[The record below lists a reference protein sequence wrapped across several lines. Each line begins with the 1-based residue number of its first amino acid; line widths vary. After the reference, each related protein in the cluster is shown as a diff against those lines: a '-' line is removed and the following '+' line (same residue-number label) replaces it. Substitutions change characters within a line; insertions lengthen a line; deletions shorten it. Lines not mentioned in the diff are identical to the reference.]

1 MNKNFFKKCKKLA
14 FLFLS
19 VTALAACGNENQQS
33 GTDTDKQG
41 ETQTG
46 YKIQLGRNEMNLVI
60 NTSERL
66 SFDFTPDIPDDYT
79 VTWTSSDES
88 VAKVSSSGMVTGLK
102 YGTATI
108 TATMFNGEKDTCV
121 VTVGDPIDYVASLK
135 LDMNSN
141 TKKAE
146 VTTELHV
153 DGDTTHFKI
162 DKSYGYKP
170 AEESGVLKARYLAVD
185 TPESTGRIEPWGKKA
200 SKFTKDIVTKAH
212 KIIVESDDDKWN
224 LDSTSARALVWV
236 WYQMNEGD
244 EFKCLNIELLQ
255 NGLAKPKNTG
265 GTRYGKEGT
274 AALNQAKAQ
283 KLYIHDAT
291 LKDPDYY
298 YGKCQLTTLKDIRT
312 HLSKYLNTYVSFDC
326 TISKVMDQTVYLED
340 YDETDGIN
348 YGMQL
353 FLGYTQYVDVKAMT
367 YPNYRIRVAGSLQY
381 YEAGGTYQI
390 SDPQWDSYHVEGSAE
405 SFHLY
410 KTDAQNTDQRA
421 LYPEYNVTDFASK
434 RTFTITEEVEEEDTH
449 DLIEVT
455 HDKEFKLGELVCSS
469 SAELKNLTVTS
480 TYTTSTGN
488 SKGAISLTCKDPL
501 NNTFVVRTEV
511 LTENGVVVTA
521 DRYANKTIDVKGIV
535 DYYNGSYQLR
545 VLSADD
551 IVVKS

>member
-1 MNKNFFKKCKKLA
+1 MNKNFLKTLKKIA

-19 VTALAACGNENQQS
+19 VTTLGGCKPTPEDNGPTNTAYL
-33 GTDTDKQG
+33 
-41 ETQTG
+41 
-46 YKIQLGRNEMNLVI
+46 IQLGRHEMNLVI
-60 NTSERL
+60 NTSEKI
-66 SFDFTPDIPDDYT
+66 SYDFLPDIPDDYT
-79 VTWTSSDES
+79 VTWASSDANI
-88 VAKVSSSGMVTGLK
+88 VKVSSSGMVTGLD

-108 TATMFNGEKDTCV
+108 TATMFNGQKDTCK
-121 VTVGDPIDYVASLK
+121 VTVGDPIDYVANLK
-135 LDMNSN
+135 LDMNSD
-141 TKKAE
+141 TMKAE
-146 VTTELHV
+146 VTTQLHV
-153 DGDTTHFKI
+153 DGDTTHFNI
-162 DKSYGYKP
+162 DQKYGYKP
-170 AEESGVLKARYLAVD
+170 AEETGILKARYLAVD
-185 TPESTGRIEPWGKKA
+185 TPESTGKIEPWGKKA
-200 SKFTKDIVTKAH
+200 SKFTKDIVTNAH
-212 KIIVESDDDKWN
+212 KIIIESDDNKWN

-236 WYQMNEGD
+236 WYQMNEG
-244 EFKCLNIELLQ
+244 EEYRNLNLELLQ

-265 GTRYGKEGT
+265 GTRYGEAGT

-291 LKDPDYY
+291 VKDPDYY

-326 TISKVMDQTVYLED
+326 TVSKVNDQTVYVED

-353 FLGYTQYVDVKAMT
+353 FLGYTQFVDVKAMT

-390 SDPQWDSYHVEGSAE
+390 SDPQWDSYHEEGSAE

-421 LYPEYNVTDFASK
+421 RYQRYEASDLTSK
-434 RTFTITEEVEEEDTH
+434 RTFNITEFVQEEDTQ
-449 DLIEVT
+449 DYIEVT
-455 HDKEFKLGELVCSS
+455 HDKEFNLGDLICSS
-469 SAELKNLTVTS
+469 SAELRNLTVTS

-488 SKGAISLTCKDPL
+488 SKGAISLTCKDPS

-511 LTENGVVVTA
+511 LKENGVVVTA
-521 DRYANKTIDVKGIV
+521 DRYANKTISARGII

-545 VLSADD
+545 VFSASD
-551 IVVKS
+551 ISFAS